1 MVAAAALTVTAVLGG
16 AGCGKNRPARPPA
29 TAPAATGATA
39 DAASAAGDAAEVVA
53 AIDAG
58 VAAPALRPDARVPVL
73 AIAGRAYIKLTAW
86 AALRSPD
93 TDELER
99 WGAGPVAF
107 HLLPTNDSRGLR
119 LQAATAAPP
128 AWRALIGTPV
138 PAYQADG
145 AACPMVITG
154 LTVAA
159 IAYPPSDEMK
169 LNGDL
174 DFVLAELGPAP
185 GAAGPSCAPVLVTA
199 RAPVFHPPR
208 PAGPAAVARAV
219 TAAFLR
225 LPAYRDQRREWD
237 GARPRLHWFAGPGD
251 AALVVAEVDGSHGP
265 DDCQVWT
272 TGLWAVYEVAAG
284 PPRLRGLGDNPYAGA
299 PVLAL
304 YAPTGGADL
313 EAIVG
318 TGRRSISSD
327 GATGLVTLADLS
339 LPAAADRAPPADGDG
354 DGADGDGAA
363 EIDEDADP
371 DLDLPYY
378 VGCD

>member
-1 MVAAAALTVTAVLGG
+1 M
-16 AGCGKNRPARPPA
+16 
-29 TAPAATGATA
+29 
-39 DAASAAGDAAEVVA
+39 
-53 AIDAG
+53 
-58 VAAPALRPDARVPVL
+58 
-73 AIAGRAYIKLTAW
+73 
-86 AALRSPD
+86 
-93 TDELER
+93 
-99 WGAGPVAF
+99 
-107 HLLPTNDSRGLR
+107 
-119 LQAATAAPP
+119 
-128 AWRALIGTPV
+128 
-138 PAYQADG
+138 
-145 AACPMVITG
+145 
-154 LTVAA
+154 
-159 IAYPPSDEMK
+159 
-169 LNGDL
+169 
-174 DFVLAELGPAP
+174 
-185 GAAGPSCAPVLVTA
+185 
-199 RAPVFHPPR
+199 
-208 PAGPAAVARAV
+208 
-219 TAAFLR
+219 
-225 LPAYRDQRREWD
+225 
-237 GARPRLHWFAGPGD
+237 
-251 AALVVAEVDGSHGP
+251 
-265 DDCQVWT
+265 WT